1 MEKPLIYVTTGT
13 NQYPFGRMLDCVDS
27 CLNALDFPFEVI
39 LQYGSS
45 PAQSLKNMVKS
56 HDFYSREFSEE
67 CYQNASLIFSHCGIG
82 SIYNSLKYNTPTVI
96 IPRLEK
102 YNEFSDDHQLQIA
115 REVARNPLICM
126 HDDGEQEF
134 KSIFLR
140 FMADTA
146 SVQKKEID
154 LVDKVFAEKI
164 VSFF

>member
-1 MEKPLIYVTTGT
+1 LAKPLIYVTTGT
-13 NQYPFGRMLDCVDS
+13 NQYSFDRMLTCVDS
-27 CLNALDFPFEVI
+27 CLNALDFSFEVI

-45 PAQSLKNMVKS
+45 KPYNLKSVSKN

-67 CYQNASLIFSHCGIG
+67 CYEKASLIFSHCGIG

-126 HDDGEQEF
+126 YDDGEKDF
-134 KSIFLR
+134 TSKFLR
-140 FMADTA
+140 FMADTK
-146 SVQKKEID
+146 SVEKKEID
-154 LVDKVFAEKI
+154 LVDNVLAEKI